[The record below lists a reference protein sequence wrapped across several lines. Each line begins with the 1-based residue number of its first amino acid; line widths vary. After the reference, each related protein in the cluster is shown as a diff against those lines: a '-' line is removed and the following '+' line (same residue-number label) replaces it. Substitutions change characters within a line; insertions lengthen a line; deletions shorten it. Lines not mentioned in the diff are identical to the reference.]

1 MIPQKSSPPRP
12 IRQDLLL
19 AVRLAWN
26 FGYIIAIPA
35 ALFGFGGAYLDKLWG
50 TSPLCILI
58 GFAIALGLSGLG
70 IWRMVKEI
78 VAGRT
83 K

>member
-1 MIPQKSSPPRP
+1 MINHSTPPRP

-35 ALFGFGGAYLDKLWG
+35 ALFGFGGAWLDKRYG
-50 TSPLCILI
+50 TSPTFILI
-58 GFAIALGLSGLG
+58 GFAIALALSSFG
-70 IWRMVKEI
+70 IWRLVKQI
-78 VAGRT
+78 AAQQG